1 MSYTEERQT
10 MSETISSVG
19 LQLLIFILIG
29 FVFFIVENMVIARRS
44 REAGS
49 KATSTGEL
57 TRLVN
62 GLNQTSDELDS
73 ILAEVVQVA
82 KGRAEAA
89 TKLQA
94 EINRLE
100 RAEEEYLV
108 RIETLKNEP
117 VRVVNDLLNQLQPNQ
132 IRTPRRDLMLFVA
145 GGIVSAFISIV
156 LGLLGLGG

>member
-1 MSYTEERQT
+1 MSYTEQRQT

-29 FVFFIVENMVIARRS
+29 FVFYIVENMIISRRS

-49 KATSTGEL
+49 KATTTGEL
-57 TRLVN
+57 TRLVD
-62 GLNQTSDELDS
+62 GLNQTSNELDT

-82 KGRAEAA
+82 QGRAEAA

-94 EINRLE
+94 EISRLE

-108 RIETLKNEP
+108 RIELLKNEP
-117 VRVVNDLLNQLQPNQ
+117 LRVVNDLLNELKPNE

-145 GGIVSAFISIV
+145 GGLVSAIVSLV

>member
-1 MSYTEERQT
+1 

-19 LQLLIFILIG
+19 LELLIFFLIG
-29 FVFFIVENMVIARRS
+29 LVFFIVENMILSRRS
-44 REAGS
+44 RKTGS
-49 KATSTGEL
+49 KTTTTGEL

-62 GLNQTSDELDS
+62 DLNKTSNELDN

-82 KGRAEAA
+82 QGRAEAT
-89 TKLQA
+89 TKLQD
-94 EINRLE
+94 EINKLE
-100 RAEEEYLV
+100 QAEEEYLV

-117 VRVVNDLLNQLQPNQ
+117 LRVINDLLSELQPNQ

-145 GGIVSAFISIV
+145 GGVVSALVSIG

>member
-1 MSYTEERQT
+1 MP
-10 MSETISSVG
+10 ETISSAG

-29 FVFFIVENMVIARRS
+29 FVFFIVENIIISRRARK
-44 REAGS
+44 AGS
-49 KATSTGEL
+49 KATTTGEL
-57 TRLVN
+57 TRLVK
-62 GLNQTSDELDS
+62 GLDQTSDELDS

-82 KGRAEAA
+82 KGRVEAA

-100 RAEEEYLV
+100 KAEEEYLV

-117 VRVVNDLLNQLQPNQ
+117 LRVVNDLLNQLQPNQ

-145 GGIVSAFISIV
+145 GGVVSAVISIV
-156 LGLLGLGG
+156 LSLLGLGG

>member
-1 MSYTEERQT
+1 
-10 MSETISSVG
+10 MSETISNVG

-29 FVFFIVENMVIARRS
+29 FVFYIVENMIIFRRS
-44 REAGS
+44 REAGL
-49 KATSTGEL
+49 KATTTGEL
-57 TRLVN
+57 TRLVD
-62 GLNQTSDELDS
+62 GLNKTSNELDT

-82 KGRAEAA
+82 QGRAAAA

-100 RAEEEYLV
+100 KAEEEYLV
-108 RIETLKNEP
+108 RIELLKNEP
-117 VRVVNDLLNQLQPNQ
+117 LRVVNDLLNELKPNQ

-145 GGIVSAFISIV
+145 GGVVSVIVSMV

>member
-1 MSYTEERQT
+1 MP
-10 MSETISSVG
+10 ETISTVG
-19 LQLLIFILIG
+19 LELLIFVLIG
-29 FVFFIVENMVIARRS
+29 FVFFIIENMIISRRS

-49 KATSTGEL
+49 KATTTGEL
-57 TRLVN
+57 TRLVD
-62 GLNQTSDELDS
+62 GLNKTSNELDT

-82 KGRAEAA
+82 QGRAEAA

-100 RAEEEYLV
+100 KAEEEYLV
-108 RIETLKNEP
+108 RIELLKNEP
-117 VRVVNDLLNQLQPNQ
+117 LRVVNDLLNELNPNQ

-145 GGIVSAFISIV
+145 GGVVSVIVSIV

>member
-1 MSYTEERQT
+1 MP
-10 MSETISSVG
+10 ETISSAG

-29 FVFFIVENMVIARRS
+29 FVFFIVENIIISRRARK
-44 REAGS
+44 AGS
-49 KATSTGEL
+49 KATTTGEL
-57 TRLVN
+57 TRLVK
-62 GLNQTSDELDS
+62 GLDQTSDELDG

-82 KGRAEAA
+82 KGRVEAA

-100 RAEEEYLV
+100 KAEEEYLV

-117 VRVVNDLLNQLQPNQ
+117 LRVVNDLLNQLQPNQ

-145 GGIVSAFISIV
+145 GGVVSAVISIV
-156 LGLLGLGG
+156 LSLLGLGG

>member
-1 MSYTEERQT
+1 MP
-10 MSETISSVG
+10 ETISTVG
-19 LQLLIFILIG
+19 LELLIFVLIG
-29 FVFFIVENMVIARRS
+29 FVFFIIENMIISRRS

-49 KATSTGEL
+49 KATTTGEL
-57 TRLVN
+57 TRLVD
-62 GLNQTSDELDS
+62 GLNKTSNELDT

-82 KGRAEAA
+82 QGRAEAA

-100 RAEEEYLV
+100 KAEEEYLV
-108 RIETLKNEP
+108 RIELLKNEP
-117 VRVVNDLLNQLQPNQ
+117 LRVVNDLLNELKPNQ

-145 GGIVSAFISIV
+145 GGVVSVIVSIV